1 MICGK
6 KIFLNMASD
15 DFNDLDD
22 KNDKNDKNDEKNSW
36 KKMTLFDDTFYCAFE
51 KRTLL
56 TLSFL
61 SAHTRARTHAHAR
74 AHHQAW
80 WWCFDE

>member
-1 MICGK
+1 
-6 KIFLNMASD
+6 
-15 DFNDLDD
+15 
-22 KNDKNDKNDEKNSW
+22 
-36 KKMTLFDDTFYCAFE
+36 MTLFDDTFYYCAFE

-61 SAHTRARTHAHAR
+61 SAHTRARTHAHAH